1 MNTIKNFIY
10 NISDILVALLII
22 AAAVLIIGWRVDA
35 IIQYPQ
41 ELSTQYSDSSETITS
56 ESADDTAASEDKT
69 DEDKSSKDTAAQSV
83 TVTVVQNDT
92 LTTIAQS
99 LVTAGAVSDAQQFI
113 DAVNAA
119 NAATKLKFGTYTIP
133 AGASIEEI
141 IQMMM

>member
-22 AAAVLIIGWRVDA
+22 IAAVLIIGWRVDA
-35 IIQYPQ
+35 IMHYPQ
-41 ELSTQYSDSSETITS
+41 ELNTQRSDAEDVVASEPADDTVPADNTSDSSQNANS
-56 ESADDTAASEDKT
+56 
-69 DEDKSSKDTAAQSV
+69 AAQSV
-83 TVTVVQNDT
+83 TVNVVQNDS
-92 LTTIAQS
+92 LSTIAQS
-99 LVTAGAVSDAQQFI
+99 LVTAGAISDAQQFI

-133 AGASIEEI
+133 AGTSIEEI

>member
-35 IIQYPQ
+35 IMQYPQ
-41 ELSTQYSDSSETITS
+41 ELNAQHDA
-56 ESADDTAASEDKT
+56 SAAVAAASDNDAAGAADK
-69 DEDKSSKDTAAQSV
+69 DSENPAAKSV

-92 LTTIAQS
+92 LSTIAQA
-99 LVTAGAVSDAQQFI
+99 LVSSGAISDAQQFI

-133 AGASIEEI
+133 AGTSIEEI